1 MYVKSPSIPSTR
13 STTFWWALQT
23 QTERVIFEPAR
34 THHLSLKAQ
43 NFENPIFTFGYF
55 SFKAVYNSC
64 KLQRLLQ
71 VAKFLFMYSFTQ
83 TNIVFLFKHLP
94 SEIVIFKNVCYQ
106 MKCFSRNS
114 FSFFK
119 EQILPIFHLLFD
131 FMWSLDKVFKDIKI
145 FWTVHSRPFI
155 RYKGKNLDWFWIWCC
170 FQFFLHCLVQP
181 NQDIHFLLHVIF
193 IIRIRLWIIQTVN
206 LYFLCFWNIAL

>member
-1 MYVKSPSIPSTR
+1 MK
-13 STTFWWALQT
+13 
-23 QTERVIFEPAR
+23 
-34 THHLSLKAQ
+34 
-43 NFENPIFTFGYF
+43 
-55 SFKAVYNSC
+55 
-64 KLQRLLQ
+64 
-71 VAKFLFMYSFTQ
+71 VAKLLFMYSFTQ
-83 TNIVFLFKHLP
+83 TKIVFLFKHLP

-155 RYKGKNLDWFWIWCC
+155 RYQGKNLDWFWIWYC
-170 FQFFLHCLVQP
+170 FQFFLHWYSLSLPCHFYHKNQILNYSNGQLVLFM
-181 NQDIHFLLHVIF
+181 FLKYCSLKF
-193 IIRIRLWIIQTVN
+193 S
-206 LYFLCFWNIAL
+206 